1 MPANRLSGIPAWW
14 SVGPRNQEKG
24 SRETDVKLKFTTRLE
39 DDLQRRLRIFA
50 AYKGRKVE
58 DVVHAAIDG
67 YLLSAD
73 ADADAAARDMP
84 RPTTSESGSGAG
96 TPEPQTV

>member
-1 MPANRLSGIPAWW
+1 M
-14 SVGPRNQEKG
+14 
-24 SRETDVKLKFTTRLE
+24 KLKFTTRLE
-39 DDLQRRLRIFA
+39 DDLQRRLKIFA
-50 AYKGRKVE
+50 AYEGRKVE

-73 ADADAAARDMP
+73 ADADGAARDMP
-84 RPTTSESGSGAG
+84 RPTTNERGSGAG